1 MATLPLLPA
10 SESKLIGI
18 ARLAAE
24 GESLRQGHEV
34 EYFTL
39 PVRSLL
45 NRCTGVRMPFEWTIN
60 PYRGCEFACKYCY
73 ARYTHEFMEMRD
85 GVDFEQKI
93 YVKQHAANLLRQEL
107 RRVKPGEQ
115 IAIGTATDPY
125 QPAERR
131 FEVTRAILEEL
142 ARHEGLDL
150 GIITK
155 GNLILRD
162 LDLLTQIGQKNRLMV
177 NLTITTLNVDL
188 ARILEPRAPRPDL
201 RMETVRKLNQAG
213 IRAGVSCA
221 PVIPG
226 ITDSIA
232 QSGSAGSRHR
242 RSRRKTYLCQSSVL
256 EALLRRGLPALSG
269 KGISPACSRLP
280 EALQRSR
287 LPAQVLRQA
296 DIAADGAS
304 AARSTESAIATGKAA
319 QSRPGADGI
328 ATEALLSACT
338 AEIARPLRT
347 PRAQH
352 SVIPSGAERFARES
366 LGAVERPCVVGS
378 ATDAAVFRTSG
389 TMPFSSRRTRVSA
402 PHIPSPGLDYN
413 PCSTMSS
420 SPSAPAGQPPARPGL
435 TRNSTSSG
443 SV

>member
-1 MATLPLLPA
+1 MATLFLLP
-10 SESKLIGI
+10 ESAPKLVGI

-93 YVKQHAANLLRQEL
+93 YVKQHAADLLRQEL

-131 FEVTRAILEEL
+131 FEVTRGILEEL

-150 GIITK
+150 GIVTK

-162 LDLLTQIGQKNRLMV
+162 VDLLHQIGQKNRLMV
-177 NLTITTLNVDL
+177 SVTITTLNANL

-213 IRAGVSCA
+213 IRAGVSSA

-226 ITDSIA
+226 LTDSM
-232 QSGSAGSRHR
+232 RN
-242 RSRRKTYLCQSSVL
+242 L
-256 EALLRRGLPALSG
+256 EALVRA
-269 KGISPACSRLP
+269 
-280 EALQRSR
+280 
-287 LPAQVLRQA
+287 
-296 DIAADGAS
+296 
-304 AARSTESAIATGKAA
+304 
-319 QSRPGADGI
+319 
-328 ATEALLSACT
+328 T
-338 AEIARPLRT
+338 AEAGGKHIFANPL
-347 PRAQH
+347 
-352 SVIPSGAERFARES
+352 F
-366 LGAVERPCVVGS
+366 LKPCS
-378 ATDAAVFRTSG
+378 AAVFIPFLEKEFPQLASG
-389 TMPFSSRRTRVSA
+389 YQQRYKDRAFLPKSYGKRISQLMARLREKYGITRGDDRYISRQRGRASA
-402 PHIPSPGLDYN
+402 TESQL
-413 PCSTMSS
+413 
-420 SPSAPAGQPPARPGL
+420 AL
-435 TRNSTSSG
+435 F
-443 SV
+443 